1 MIYWE
6 LFIVFLKMG
15 AFGFGGGY
23 AALPLIESEI
33 VRANGWLTI
42 QEFTDL
48 ITISQMT
55 PGPIVINAATFVGT
69 QVAGVGGAIVA
80 TLGSVLPSIII
91 VTTLA
96 TLYLKFRQLDILQS
110 VLTALRPAVVAMI
123 GTAGLTIMISSF
135 WGTEV
140 IGFSTLNIVSV
151 VIFAICLFLLFKSN
165 WDPIIIMLLAGVL
178 NVVSAMVMNMVA

>member
-1 MIYWE
+1 
-6 LFIVFLKMG
+6 MG

-33 VRANGWLTI
+33 VQANQWLTV
-42 QEFTDL
+42 QEFADL

-69 QVAGVGGAIVA
+69 QVAGIGGAIIA

-91 VTTLA
+91 VTALA
-96 TLYLKFRQLDILQS
+96 TLYLKYRQLDILQS
-110 VLTALRPAVVAMI
+110 ILTALRPAVVAMI
-123 GTAGLTIMISSF
+123 GTAGLTILISSF

-140 IGFSTLNIVSV
+140 IGISTLNIVSV
-151 VIFAICLFLLFKSN
+151 VIFSICLILLFKST

-178 NVVSAMVMNMVA
+178 NVFSAMIMNIVI